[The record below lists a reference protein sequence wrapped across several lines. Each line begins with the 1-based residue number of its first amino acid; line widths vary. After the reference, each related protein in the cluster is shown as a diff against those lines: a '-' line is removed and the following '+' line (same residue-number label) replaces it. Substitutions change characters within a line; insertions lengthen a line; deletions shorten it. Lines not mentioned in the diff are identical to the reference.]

1 MSMAEPPREGSPR
14 RARRRHASRSRRRR
28 LARIDVALGLLLAVV
43 LLLASPGLAIAAIVA
58 LILLIAC
65 GISLLVQRRGSRR
78 IARAGEEDR
87 KPSLPPSPPPAGER
101 ERAAPR

>member
-1 MSMAEPPREGSPR
+1 MSMAEPPQEGSPR
-14 RARRRHASRSRRRR
+14 HARRSRASHSRRRR
-28 LARIDVALGLLLAVV
+28 LARIDVALGLLVALV

-58 LILLIAC
+58 LILLVGC

-78 IARAGEEDR
+78 AERAGEEDGGPTR
-87 KPSLPPSPPPAGER
+87 PPSSSPPGER

>member
-1 MSMAEPPREGSPR
+1 MNTAEPPREGGPR
-14 RARRRHASRSRRRR
+14 HARRRHASRSRGRR

-58 LILLIAC
+58 LILLVAC

-78 IARAGEEDR
+78 AARAGEEDR
-87 KPSLPPSPPPAGER
+87 DPARPPSPPPAGER